1 MVEQAS
7 TRARVRIS
15 RVRRRD
21 WRDWRDWLAR
31 KERNEEGEDGEG
43 ARQGEAEGPCRL
55 VGGEGKR
62 QDEKRE
68 ESGERREERGE
79 DKIGEEIK
87 GKEGATL
94 TLALACTLIKRASSA
109 RGPAGAFGLF
119 LNGRLGLGGL
129 DVGHCY

>member
-43 ARQGEAEGPCRL
+43 ARQGKAEGPCRL

-68 ESGERREERGE
+68 ESGEWREERGE
-79 DKIGEEIK
+79 
-87 GKEGATL
+87 
-94 TLALACTLIKRASSA
+94 R
-109 RGPAGAFGLF
+109 R
-119 LNGRLGLGGL
+119 R
-129 DVGHCY
+129 